1 MAAPL
6 PCWKEHCLR
15 TWSWLVVESE
25 KPRSITSHWQIQPT
39 STALF
44 RVQLRARIRPTNRR
58 GDLHWIRTDE
68 SKPWATISSK
78 NRQQR
83 HRRRQ
88 RVPHLLEQS
97 QKQKLRPQRMHR
109 ACKQLQ
115 YQRQGQ
121 PKRNWEGNRKTS
133 QRRLRASKPIQNL
146 IWLIVIVIRRSKD
159 TIPNSSKK
167 REP

>member
-1 MAAPL
+1 M
-6 PCWKEHCLR
+6 
-15 TWSWLVVESE
+15 ESG

-39 STALF
+39 SKALF
-44 RVQLRARIRPTNRR
+44 RVQLRARVRPKNRR
-58 GDLHWIRTDE
+58 GDLHWIRTNE

-88 RVPHLLEQS
+88 RPPHLLEES

-109 ACKQLQ
+109 IHNKFKARKQLQ

-121 PKRNWEGNRKTS
+121 QKQNWAGNLKTS
-133 QRRLRASKPIQNL
+133 QEHNNKQHLRASKITNLTGIQKL
-146 IWLIVIVIRRSKD
+146 IWLTSRFKD
-159 TIPNSSKK
+159 TILNSSKK
-167 REP
+167 RDL